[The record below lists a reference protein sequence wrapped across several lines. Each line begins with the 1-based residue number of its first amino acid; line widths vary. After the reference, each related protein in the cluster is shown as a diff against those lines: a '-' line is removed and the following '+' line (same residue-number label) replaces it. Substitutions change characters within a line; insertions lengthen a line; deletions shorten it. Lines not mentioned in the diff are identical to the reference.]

1 MAELKGWKR
10 KKDKGCPETHTERDC
25 RFIFQRYDW
34 GKRMQSNLKFKM
46 ELTLT
51 DMMGRSK
58 ELSGE
63 YHVEK
68 LVICKRV
75 VIWKWNFFLKTCLYA
90 FFHTSSKFKNSSKKN
105 VLKCPSKII
114 SICFA
119 PVLGWFCST
128 CLFRCCM
135 GSFFFCFYRIQCSSL
150 FRPCQCKACF
160 FLHCLSIQILWLY
173 ICF

>member
-1 MAELKGWKR
+1 
-10 KKDKGCPETHTERDC
+10 
-25 RFIFQRYDW
+25 
-34 GKRMQSNLKFKM
+34 MQSNLKFKM
-46 ELTLT
+46 ELTLI

-68 LVICKRV
+68 LVICKRMI
-75 VIWKWNFFLKTCLYA
+75 IWKWNFFLKTCLYA

-105 VLKCPSKII
+105 VLKCPSRII

-135 GSFFFCFYRIQCSSL
+135 GSFSFCFDRINVPLSSGLANAKHAFFFTVFL
-150 FRPCQCKACF
+150 FKYCGF
-160 FLHCLSIQILWLY
+160 ISVSNESLDYNSTNI
-173 ICF
+173 